1 MFQGGVFILSANR
14 FPVRSIA
21 RAPMQRDTAEPS
33 LAKKLT
39 VGVAISTAAT
49 FVSSF
54 ALSLLACA
62 LLNSSADPLSSISSV
77 GTVLLMPSIFLGG
90 FICSK
95 RVKEAPLLCGIA
107 NGAAYSIIATILSL
121 ILSPIPSSG
130 YAFFQHFL
138 LRAVASLFSILGA
151 MAGNVKRKSKKRRF
165 G

>member
-1 MFQGGVFILSANR
+1 MSANR
-14 FPVRSIA
+14 FPVRSHSRVPI
-21 RAPMQRDTAEPS
+21 RKDTAEPPLIKRLILS
-33 LAKKLT
+33 AT
-39 VGVAISTAAT
+39 ISSAAT
-49 FVSSF
+49 IVSSLI
-54 ALSLLACA
+54 LSLLACA
-62 LLNSSADPLSSISSV
+62 ILTSSADPLSSISSV
-77 GTVLLMPSIFLGG
+77 GTVLLMSSMFLGG

-130 YAFFQHFL
+130 YAFLQHFL